1 MLGYLTRKG
10 TPLSLFPG
18 VMNTSSDNLCEEY
31 DVTLA
36 LCVEGVPQVFCEE
49 FDVLVL
55 KGLPSSVS
63 C

>member
-1 MLGYLTRKG
+1 MM
-10 TPLSLFPG
+10 SLFPG

-36 LCVEGVPQVFCEE
+36 LCVEGVPQVICEE